1 MQENG
6 GCWVG
11 QLGALSQPQLLV
23 PFLTA
28 MAFGLLPLL
37 DARIAAVW
45 SLIPTLVV
53 LVAMVI
59 EFT

>member
-1 MQENG
+1 MG
-6 GCWVG
+6 GAGKASW
-11 QLGALSQPQLLV
+11 GAFSQPQLLV
-23 PFLTA
+23 PFLTV

-45 SLIPTLVV
+45 SLIPILVV